1 MPDWS
6 RKKSMVSQRCLVE
19 SQSTH
24 LKAILLRTN
33 ARMEEALSSAELLS
47 RQEKQETNKL
57 YVTKLIKIV
66 HFFSKK

>member
-1 MPDWS
+1 
-6 RKKSMVSQRCLVE
+6 
-19 SQSTH
+19 
-24 LKAILLRTN
+24 
-33 ARMEEALSSAELLS
+33 MEEALSSAELLS